1 MSANE
6 PPKDEAVREPEED
19 KAHQPVGQ
27 LSDGGNKVPL
37 FLRGSSDGDKG
48 NEQDEKDEVGE

>member
-6 PPKDEAVREPEED
+6 TPKDEAVREPED
-19 KAHQPVGQ
+19 DQTPQSAGQ
-27 LSDGGNKVPL
+27 VSGGGNKVPL
-37 FLRGSSDGDKG
+37 FLRGCSDGYKG

>member
-6 PPKDEAVREPEED
+6 TPKDEAVREPEGD
-19 KAHQPVGQ
+19 KSPQPVGQ
-27 LSDGGNKVPL
+27 VPGGGNKVPL
-37 FLRGSSDGDKG
+37 FLRGSSDGYKG